1 MATTVEET
9 TELAMKLRLTK
20 RASER
25 LAQRAAES
33 GQDVAALASDLIEQ
47 AVTRPT
53 VDEVLAP
60 FRKQIADSG
69 MSDEELD
76 AFFRS
81 ELEAHRREKKA
92 KPV

>member
-1 MATTVEET
+1 MKEITVTLRVSEQT
-9 TELAMKLRLTK
+9 SAKLA
-20 RASER
+20 E
-25 LAQRAAES
+25 QAANS
-33 GQDVAALASDLIEQ
+33 GQDISAVASDLVEQ
-47 AVTRPT
+47 AINRPS

-60 FRKQIADSG
+60 FRREVAESG

-92 KPV
+92 KSA